1 MDFLITATKGR
12 IFRNTQYYYKVDEGV
27 TQYQGVIP
35 ASPDSSHVIISPAIV
50 DNFDWTV
57 IIILTM
63 VVRVWMSKCPESSI
77 YKMPNFAV
85 KNLKKWN
92 PRKQLQVGGEGS
104 SDSISLF
111 Q

>member
-1 MDFLITATKGR
+1 MTLLDGFPITAIKER

-63 VVRVWMSKCPESSI
+63 VVRVWMSKCPELSI

-85 KNLKKWN
+85 RNLKNGILGNNYKWEVR
-92 PRKQLQVGGEGS
+92 PS
-104 SDSISLF
+104 P
-111 Q
+111 